1 MRCLTSGKSTMSL
14 CSMRT
19 DTTLASMRLTNQCF
33 AYLLDATK
41 HVDPGAMAALL
52 QQLGLSL
59 SLEVAAASYWY
70 LQNFS

>member
-19 DTTLASMRLTNQCF
+19 DTTLASMRPSDQCF
-33 AYLLDATK
+33 AYLLDATQ
-41 HVDPGAMAALL
+41 HVDSGAIAALL